1 MRKLWLIFIVACA
14 LPAYPACASDHLDT
28 PTVIADPA
36 ADIADLFA
44 WTSAD
49 GRRLN
54 LVMTIVAHQFSDK
67 LQYVF
72 HVDSGARFGKTTAA
86 TTILCRFD
94 TAGNA
99 ECWAGDADHLRGNA
113 SKPAGL
119 EGEKHRI
126 RVFAGLRDDPFFNNV
141 KGTRAALN
149 VAAAALQHG
158 TPVDEA
164 GCPSFDEATS
174 RAILDEWRHTNGGPA
189 SNFLNGW
196 KSSALVVSIDLDA
209 INRGGKLLAIWA
221 AVHKV
226 PVHATTQAKAAQPQL
241 GEQIERVGRPLIGN
255 ALIGPLAPG
264 DVSDRRKETYNR
276 AAPSDWPQFVPDFE
290 RTLGLYD
297 GFDGGFDGKCGNQWF
312 ADATAG
318 SKTPYHALATTLAD
332 DRLWVNS
339 KSTVCRQF
347 FGVELAEAGDVA
359 ELAVSGSPNG
369 DCGGRTPNYDVDV
382 LRSLLAAGMTFGI
395 TDGVD
400 RDDKVHSTTVFPF
413 LAAP

>member
-1 MRKLWLIFIVACA
+1 MRKLWLVFMAACA
-14 LPAYPACASDHLDT
+14 LLAHPAGASDHLDT

-36 ADIADLFA
+36 ADIADLFT

-72 HVDSGARFGKTTAA
+72 HVDSGARFGKTTAS
-86 TTILCRFD
+86 TTIVCRFD
-94 TAGNA
+94 MANNA

-113 SKPAGL
+113 GKPAGL
-119 EGEKHRI
+119 EGDKHRI

-149 VAAAALQHG
+149 AASAALQHG
-158 TPVDEA
+158 TAVDGA

-174 RAILDEWRHTNGGPA
+174 GAILDQWRHTNGGPA
-189 SNFLNGW
+189 SNFLDGW

-209 INRGGKLLAIWA
+209 VNRGGKLLAVWA
-221 AVHKV
+221 GVHKT
-226 PVHATTQAKAAQPQL
+226 PVHDTKQGKAARPQL
-241 GEQIERVGRPLIGN
+241 GEQIERIGRPLIGN
-255 ALIGPLAPG
+255 GLIGPLAPG

-276 AAPSDWPQFVPDFE
+276 AAPSAWPQFIPDIE

-297 GFDGGFDGKCGNQWF
+297 GFDGKCRNQWF
-312 ADATAG
+312 VDGTAG
-318 SKTPYHALATTLAD
+318 SKTPYHALATMLAD

-339 KSTVCRQF
+339 KSTVCKQLF
-347 FGVELAEAGDVA
+347 AVELAEAGDVA
-359 ELAVSGSPNG
+359 ELAISGSPNG

-382 LRSLLAAGMTFGI
+382 LRSLLAGGMTFGI

-400 RDDKVHSTTVFPF
+400 RDDKVHSTTEFPF